1 MIMEDMKVLLHGFK
15 NMLQQSIDVILN
27 SEGIDYYYEPFK
39 MDLSFINSLL
49 EKSSFK
55 EFRGEIIAYDFPKLP
70 LKRNKDADKEAK
82 ERVKKLRDKVKKK
95 IVELK
100 NILDSYEN
108 EFIKK
113 EFIFLYPS
121 MKALSNLVILFD
133 KNMKPKKRTRFD

>member
-1 MIMEDMKVLLHGFK
+1 
-15 NMLQQSIDVILN
+15 
-27 SEGIDYYYEPFK
+27 

-133 KNMKPKKRTRFD
+133 KKYEAKKENEI